1 MPVNIYARI
10 RPMLPFEFG
19 QANIVDTDENTLS
32 LVPPIGDVSFKPIS
46 FTFTAI
52 SEQGSTNEDCFI
64 LIAEP
69 MVRAVLEGFDA
80 VLMAYGQT
88 GCGKTYTMLGKPS
101 RGIVGLI
108 PRCSQYILEEG
119 DGNSRPIVQL
129 SVVEAYSTSMKK
141 IEFFDLLQPFNND
154 VPWDKMKGS
163 TNLEVKKAIHIK
175 IMNTKMAYENIV
187 RAQNSGHVAPT
198 GKNPESSRGHT
209 FYMIKCTPQQDEDA
223 VLIVPPATFVF
234 IDLAGSEGETALTPE
249 FCATH
254 SKEEVMSRRMEGGV
268 INSGLSAIQ
277 AMFRELG
284 KTGKIAKIGRV
295 GVRRILCEYIDASC
309 HLSVMFML
317 SPAHF
322 NAAATTSTLTFAK
335 AAALIKVKPEKRA
348 KKMNWEKLSKMQERQ
363 LTQLKQMKEKLTK
376 LLSGDTGGDSEEAGN
391 NDTDE
396 RASYDCRP
404 DEDLMKAKIK
414 DLNPRELEARIV
426 NTETLI
432 TIATKDSKLVLKN
445 IDTYIAYLQKKQ
457 AALQDVVNK
466 LVKGIEKQMEKWD
479 KQDHPERF
487 EMPLD

>member
-19 QANIVDTDENTLS
+19 QANIVDTDEGTLS
-32 LVPPIGDVSFKPIS
+32 LVPPIGDTSFKPIT

-52 SEQGSTNEDCFI
+52 SEQGSTNEDCFV

-69 MVRAVLEGFDA
+69 MVQAVLEGFDA

-108 PRCSQYILEEG
+108 PRCSQFILENEKNG
-119 DGNSRPIVQL
+119 PRPIVQL

-141 IEFFDLLQPFNND
+141 IEFFDLLQPYNND

-163 TNLEVKKAIHIK
+163 TNLETKNAIQIK
-175 IMNTKMAYENIV
+175 IANTKMAYDNIV
-187 RAQNSGHVAPT
+187 RAQNSGHLAPT

-209 FYMIKCTPQQDEDA
+209 FYLIKCTPQQDEDS
-223 VLIVPPATFVF
+223 VMIIPPATFVF
-234 IDLAGSEGETALTPE
+234 IDLAGSEGETALAPE

-254 SKEEVMSRRMEGGV
+254 SKEDVMTRRMEGGV

-335 AAALIKVKPEKRA
+335 AASLIKVKPEKRA
-348 KKMNWEKLSKMQERQ
+348 KKVNWAKVAKMQEKQ
-363 LTQLKQMKEKLTK
+363 ITQLNLMKEKMTK
-376 LLSGDTGGDSEEAGN
+376 LLAGEQEELVEDVGDGGDKSQQYECRSEEK
-391 NDTDE
+391 
-396 RASYDCRP
+396 
-404 DEDLMKAKIK
+404 LMAAKIK
-414 DLNPRELEARIV
+414 DLNPYELEVRIL
-426 NTETLI
+426 NTQTIIETVKRE
-432 TIATKDSKLVLKN
+432 TKLNTKN
-445 IDTYIAYLQKKQ
+445 VEAYIDYLQKKQ
-457 AALQDVVNK
+457 ASLQSAVEK
-466 LVKGIEKQMEKWD
+466 LVKRIEKQMKAWE
-479 KQDHPERF
+479 KQDHPERY

>member
-1 MPVNIYARI
+1 
-10 RPMLPFEFG
+10 
-19 QANIVDTDENTLS
+19 
-32 LVPPIGDVSFKPIS
+32 
-46 FTFTAI
+46 
-52 SEQGSTNEDCFI
+52 
-64 LIAEP
+64 
-69 MVRAVLEGFDA
+69 
-80 VLMAYGQT
+80 MAYGQT

-108 PRCSQYILEEG
+108 PRCSQFILENEKNG
-119 DGNSRPIVQL
+119 PRPIVQL

-141 IEFFDLLQPFNND
+141 IEFFDLLQPYNND

-163 TNLEVKKAIHIK
+163 TNLETKNAIQIK
-175 IMNTKMAYENIV
+175 IANTKMAYDNIV
-187 RAQNSGHVAPT
+187 RAQNSGHLAPT

-209 FYMIKCTPQQDEDA
+209 FYLIKCTPQQDEDS
-223 VLIVPPATFVF
+223 VMIIPPATFVF

-254 SKEEVMSRRMEGGV
+254 SKEDVMTRRMEGGV

-335 AAALIKVKPEKRA
+335 AASLIKVKPEKRA
-348 KKMNWEKLSKMQERQ
+348 KKVNWAKVAKMQEKQ
-363 LTQLKQMKEKLTK
+363 ITQLNLMKEKMTK
-376 LLSGDTGGDSEEAGN
+376 LLAGEQEELVEDVGDGGDKSQQYECRSEEK
-391 NDTDE
+391 
-396 RASYDCRP
+396 
-404 DEDLMKAKIK
+404 LMAAKIK
-414 DLNPRELEARIV
+414 DLNPYELEVRIL
-426 NTETLI
+426 NTQTIIETVKRE
-432 TIATKDSKLVLKN
+432 TKLNTKN
-445 IDTYIAYLQKKQ
+445 VEAYIDYLQKKQ
-457 AALQDVVNK
+457 ASLQSAVEK
-466 LVKGIEKQMEKWD
+466 LVKRIEKQMKAWE
-479 KQDHPERF
+479 KQDHPERY